1 MSFSSYQIF
10 IGAIYSFKC
19 FLSKFVGWED
29 IFEPFLLLN
38 LLNIVY
44 CDLLRISFFFNIINS
59 SILEKNDN
67 LIRSKFFVDSLMEL
81 FGGGKECDFNLKYI
95 SLSCSD

>member
-1 MSFSSYQIF
+1 M
-10 IGAIYSFKC
+10 
-19 FLSKFVGWED
+19 
-29 IFEPFLLLN
+29 
-38 LLNIVY
+38 Y